1 MHASNRTAKNND
13 RRRDKN
19 SFYSLLPGLTD
30 MVDLSVFLLEAD
42 THNV

>member
-1 MHASNRTAKNND
+1 MHQTEQLKTTTGGEIKNN
-13 RRRDKN
+13 
-19 SFYSLLPGLTD
+19 FYSLLPGLTD

>member
-1 MHASNRTAKNND
+1 MGLEEVNPVKPDPIAR
-13 RRRDKN
+13 
-19 SFYSLLPGLTD
+19 LTD

>member
-1 MHASNRTAKNND
+1 MHQTEQLKTAMGGE
-13 RRRDKN
+13 RKN